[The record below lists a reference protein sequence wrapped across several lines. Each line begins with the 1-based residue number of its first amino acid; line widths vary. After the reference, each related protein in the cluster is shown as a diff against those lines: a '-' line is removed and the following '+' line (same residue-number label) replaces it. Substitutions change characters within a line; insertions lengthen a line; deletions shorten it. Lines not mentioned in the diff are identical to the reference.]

1 MTHPAQTAL
10 RKATRGL
17 LYGSEKDAPFK
28 VVTLKTDT
36 TVTADTIALLVG
48 KPADSPVETVAFEKF
63 FGELTTTH
71 KWHSADDRAI
81 VKRYQDLS
89 DLLHKEL
96 NHRHVFK
103 IGKVKVTIVI
113 IGQAADG
120 TWIGL
125 ETDSLET

>member
-10 RKATRGL
+10 KKATRGL

-28 VVTLKTDT
+28 VVSLKGD
-36 TVTADTIALLVG
+36 TVTASNIAELVG
-48 KPADSPVETVAFEKF
+48 KPADSPVETVPFERF

-71 KWHSADDRAI
+71 KWHSTDDRAV
-81 VKRYQDLS
+81 VKRYQDLA
-89 DLLHKEL
+89 DLLRKEL
-96 NHRHVFK
+96 THRHVFK
-103 IGKVKVTIVI
+103 IGQVKVTIAIV
-113 IGQAADG
+113 GQAADG